1 MTESTMPEPQLASTA
16 PDGPP
21 LPGLFARVIGV
32 ITSPGETF
40 QHIVRTPK
48 VAGSLAIVVLLMAAA
63 TALPQFTE
71 RGKDMA
77 FDLQVSQIEQRGGEP
92 ISDQQFAAMQQ
103 MRPVMPYFT
112 LATMMIFIP
121 LMAVITSAVL
131 WAVFNTV
138 MGGTGTFKQVM
149 SIVTH
154 SQIITTLGTLIAA
167 PIMYSRGVLSQTGV
181 ANLGALIPSL
191 DESSVVGRVLR
202 MLDFFAIWWVVVLA
216 IGLATLYK
224 RGTTGIAIGLFAFY
238 LLLLIG
244 IASFFG

>member
-1 MTESTMPEPQLASTA
+1 MTESTMPDSPLASTT

-21 LPGLFARVIGV
+21 LPGVFARVIGV

-40 QHIVRTPK
+40 AHIVRTPK
-48 VAGSLAIVVLLMAAA
+48 VAGALAIVVLLMAAA
-63 TALPQFTE
+63 TAVPQFTE

-77 FDLQVSQIEQRGGEP
+77 LDLQVSQIEQRGQP
-92 ISDQQFAAMQQ
+92 ITDQQLAVMQQ
-103 MRPVMPYFT
+103 MRPLMPYFT
-112 LATMMIFIP
+112 LATMMIFMP

-138 MGGTGTFKQVM
+138 LGGTGTFKQVM
-149 SIVTH
+149 AIVTH
-154 SQIITTLGTLIAA
+154 SQIITALGTLVAA

-202 MLDFFAIWWVVVLA
+202 MLDFFAIWWVIVLA
-216 IGLATLYK
+216 IGLAALYK
-224 RGTTGIAIGLFAFY
+224 RGTTGIAVGLFVFY